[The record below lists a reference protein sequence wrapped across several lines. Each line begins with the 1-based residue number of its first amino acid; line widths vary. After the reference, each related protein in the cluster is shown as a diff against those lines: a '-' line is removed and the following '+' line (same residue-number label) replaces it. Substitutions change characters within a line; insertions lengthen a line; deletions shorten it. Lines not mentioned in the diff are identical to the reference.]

1 MKFEP
6 IIHYDPEHW
15 AISFYA
21 GVGAENPRSGSW
33 GISLWLG
40 PFQLGFLVTWMEG
53 RNEVG

>member
-6 IIHYDPEHW
+6 IISYDPEHW
-15 AISFYA
+15 AVSFYA

-53 RNEVG
+53 RNEAS